1 VHRATCSISPIVFL
15 YRIGALDWLPELF
28 DEVWMPSVV
37 LDDLLEARF
46 YGYDVPSPFNLPWVQ
61 YADPQV
67 TIPGA
72 WVSLDLSSGEVA
84 AMSLAFENRN
94 CVVLLDEPIGRRA
107 ASLVGIKYWGTLKIL
122 LEAKSRGLTDAIA
135 PYVDRLG
142 TTGLW
147 IVGETRQRILKLA
160 GEADTAPEP
169 KLIIK
174 Q

>member
-1 VHRATCSISPIVFL
+1 MRKATCSISPIVFL

-46 YGYDVPSPFNLPWVQ
+46 SGYDVPSPFNLPWME

-72 WVSLDLSSGEVA
+72 WVALDLSSGEVA
-84 AMSLAFENRN
+84 AMSLAFENQD

-107 ASLVGIKYWGTLKIL
+107 AGLVGIEYWGTLKIL
-122 LEAKSRGLTDAIA
+122 LEAKQRGLTASIA

-160 GEADTAPEP
+160 GEANAAPEP
-169 KLIIK
+169 KLLS
-174 Q
+174 

>member
-1 VHRATCSISPIVFL
+1 V
-15 YRIGALDWLPELF
+15 
-28 DEVWMPSVV
+28 
-37 LDDLLEARF
+37 
-46 YGYDVPSPFNLPWVQ
+46 N
-61 YADPQV
+61 
-67 TIPGA
+67 IPGA

-84 AMSLAFENRN
+84 AMSLAFENRD
-94 CVVLLDEPIGRRA
+94 CIVLLDEPIGRRA
-107 ASLVGIKYWGTLKIL
+107 ASLVGIQYWGTLKIL
-122 LEAKSRGLTDAIA
+122 LEAKSRGLTDTIA

>member
-1 VHRATCSISPIVFL
+1 MIRATCSISPIVFL

-46 YGYDVPSPFNLPWVQ
+46 SGYDVPSPFNLPWME

-72 WVSLDLSSGEVA
+72 WVALDLSSGEVA
-84 AMSLAFENRN
+84 AMSLAFENRD
-94 CVVLLDEPIGRRA
+94 CIVLLDEPIGRRA
-107 ASLVGIKYWGTLKIL
+107 AGLVGIEYWGTLKIL
-122 LEAKSRGLTDAIA
+122 MEAKRRGLTASIA

-160 GEADTAPEP
+160 GESDASPAL
-169 KLIIK
+169 KLLS
-174 Q
+174 

>member
-1 VHRATCSISPIVFL
+1 MTRATCSISPIVFL

-37 LDDLLEARF
+37 LDDLLQARF
-46 YGYDVPSPFNLPWVQ
+46 VGYDVPSPFNLPWLQ

-72 WVSLDLSSGEVA
+72 WVALDLSSGEVA
-84 AMSLAFENRN
+84 AMSLAFENQN
-94 CVVLLDEPIGRRA
+94 CIVLLDEPIGRRA
-107 ASLVGIKYWGTLKIL
+107 ASLVGIQYWGTLKIL
-122 LEAKSRGLTDAIA
+122 LEAKSRGLTQSIA

-160 GEADTAPEP
+160 GEADSAPEP
-169 KLIIK
+169 KLIN
-174 Q
+174 

>member
-1 VHRATCSISPIVFL
+1 VSRATCSISPIVFL

-37 LDDLLEARF
+37 LDDLLEACF
-46 YGYDVPSPFNLPWVQ
+46 SGYDVPSPFNLPWME
-61 YADPQV
+61 YTDPQV

-72 WVSLDLSSGEVA
+72 WVALDLSSGEVA
-84 AMSLAFENRN
+84 AMSLAFENRD
-94 CVVLLDEPIGRRA
+94 CIVLLDEPIGRRA
-107 ASLVGIKYWGTLKIL
+107 AGLVGIEYWGTLKIL
-122 LEAKSRGLTDAIA
+122 MEAKRRGLTASIA

-160 GEADTAPEP
+160 GEGDLAPEP
-169 KLIIK
+169 KSLG
-174 Q
+174 